1 MKSIFNDIANSN
13 IVLSIIAIL
22 LGIVMIVYPGMSL
35 VALGAVTAAFLIV
48 EGIALIVLDIKAS
61 RMFIPFD
68 GMLQGILSLILGILL
83 AVNPTGMAVYVGISV
98 GLWIIISGFAGIR
111 LAVELRHTA
120 APWVLLII
128 MNIISIIIGV
138 VVMVTPIISSQYIT
152 ILMGVVLIAHAVV
165 EIIDMIV
172 VKKNIR
178 EVDKLIIEKQN
189 SK

>member
-22 LGIVMIVYPGMSL
+22 LGIVMIAYPGMSL

-83 AVNPTGMAVYVGISV
+83 AVNPAGMAVYIGISV
-98 GLWIIISGFAGIR
+98 GLWIIISGFAGVRI
-111 LAVELRHTA
+111 AIELRHTA
-120 APWVLLII
+120 APWVLILIL
-128 MNIISIIIGV
+128 NIIGIIAGF
-138 VVMVTPIISSQYIT
+138 VMFFSPVYTSEVINA
-152 ILMGVVLIAHAVV
+152 LLGVVLIAHAVV

>member
-22 LGIVMIVYPGMSL
+22 LGIVMIAYPGMSM
-35 VALGAVTAAFLIV
+35 VALGVVAAAFLIV
-48 EGIALIVLDIKAS
+48 DGIVLIVLDIKAS

-83 AVNPTGMAVYVGISV
+83 AVNPTGMAVYIGISV
-98 GLWIIISGFAGIR
+98 GIWIIISAFGGIR
-111 LAVELRHTA
+111 IAVELRHTM

-138 VVMVTPIISSQYIT
+138 VVMVTPIIASQYIT
-152 ILMGVVLIAHAVV
+152 ILMGVVLIVHAVV

-172 VKKNIR
+172 VKKNIK

>member
-13 IVLSIIAIL
+13 IVLSIVAII
-22 LGIVMIVYPGMSL
+22 LGIVMIASPGNSI
-35 VALGAVTAAFLIV
+35 VALGIVTAAFLII

-61 RMFIPFD
+61 RMYIPFD

-83 AVNPTGMAVYVGISV
+83 AVNPTGMAVYIGISV
-98 GLWIIISGFAGIR
+98 GLWIIITGFAGIR
-111 LAVELRHTA
+111 LAIELRHTA

-128 MNIISIIIGV
+128 MNIISIIIGGIILFAPITSSV
-138 VVMVTPIISSQYIT
+138 YVMIIDGI
-152 ILMGVVLIAHAVV
+152 VLIVHAIV

-172 VKKNIR
+172 IKKNIK
-178 EVDKLIIEKQN
+178 EVDKLIVQKQN